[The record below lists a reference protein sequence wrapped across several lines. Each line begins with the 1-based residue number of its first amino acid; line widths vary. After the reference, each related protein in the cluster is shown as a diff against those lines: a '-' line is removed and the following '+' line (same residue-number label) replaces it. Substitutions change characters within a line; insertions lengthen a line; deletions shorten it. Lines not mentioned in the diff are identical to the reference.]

1 MNGAADMGGMMGFG
15 PVVPD
20 AETDPL
26 FHAEWERRVFAM
38 AIAMARTGAWNV
50 DMSRA
55 ARESL
60 PPAQYLSISY
70 FEIWFAVLE
79 KLLAERNLVQADE
92 IAAGRA
98 LHPPGRVPRIGKPEE
113 VAAILGKGKPG
124 TVRETQVP
132 PRHAIGARV
141 RMRNIHPPT
150 HTRLPRYVRGRM
162 GTVELHHGA
171 HVFPDSNAL
180 GKGEAP
186 QWLYTVRFEGPE
198 LWGPDADPAS
208 AVSVEAWESNIE
220 GPA

>member
-38 AIAMARTGAWNV
+38 AIAMARTGAWNL
-50 DMSRA
+50 DMSRF

-60 PPAQYLSISY
+60 PPAQYLSMTY
-70 FEIWFAVLE
+70 FEIWFAALE
-79 KLLAERNLVQADE
+79 KLLAERGLVRADE

-98 LHPPGRVPRIGKPEE
+98 LLPPGRVPRIGQPDE
-113 VAAILGKGKPG
+113 VAGILGKGKPG
-124 TVRETQVP
+124 TVRDVEKPARYVV
-132 PRHAIGARV
+132 GERV
-141 RMRNIHPPT
+141 RMRNMHPAT
-150 HTRLPRYVRGRM
+150 HTRLPRYVRGRT
-162 GTVELHHGA
+162 GVIELNHGG

-186 QWLYTVRFEGPE
+186 QWLYTVRFAGPE
-198 LWGPDADPAS
+198 LWGAGTDPALS
-208 AVSVEAWESNIE
+208 VSVDAWESYLE
-220 GPA
+220 AAT